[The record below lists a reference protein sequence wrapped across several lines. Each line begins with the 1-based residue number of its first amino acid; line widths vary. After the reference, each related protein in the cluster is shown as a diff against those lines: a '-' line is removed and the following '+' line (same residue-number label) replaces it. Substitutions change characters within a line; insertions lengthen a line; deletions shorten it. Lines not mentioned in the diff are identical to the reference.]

1 MYHGIIVWCEPLELD
16 GIFITWCFFHVLKYK
31 EKSMSVISA
40 NNTFFADRYP
50 TTRIRLEWLR
60 NNDENVRLQVG
71 KLPMAMFTL
80 VKTTTQDCTMTFITG
95 TMQM

>member
-40 NNTFFADRYP
+40 NNTFLQIGTPQREFAWNGY
-50 TTRIRLEWLR
+50 
-60 NNDENVRLQVG
+60 
-71 KLPMAMFTL
+71 A
-80 VKTTTQDCTMTFITG
+80 TMMRMCDFK
-95 TMQM
+95 